1 MTGKPV
7 NNANPSSD
15 AIARYESYLSADPEN
30 TLLWISL
37 GDLHHQAGHL
47 EQAAACYEKGLELDN
62 HNAIARGRLANVM
75 LTQHRFAG
83 AEQAYRQL
91 IEASENPEPALSHN
105 LGLALYY
112 QKRWPE
118 ALEAFQQAKA
128 DGLREPK
135 NLAYIVYCLHHCAQT
150 AEALEAARQWLEA
163 APGANTEG
171 YIAML
176 EMDHGDMQSAYQH
189 ATKVL
194 AQHPANPDA
203 GVVVATWM
211 IEQQQIDRAI
221 DHFKQVVDAEPD
233 NSRGWQGLGLGYL
246 YQQDYAKAI
255 QSLNKAL
262 QLAPGNETTLVILGW
277 AELASKDAVKAEHT
291 FRKALE
297 GDRNFGEAH
306 GGLAAAL
313 VFQNKLEP
321 AREEI
326 KLAMRLDAQGFG
338 AVFANSVLLKLQGKG
353 ELGTKMLAKLF
364 EQAPAPG
371 GKPLIEYIQTF
382 VRQQGPGG
390 PIKPERPR
398 H

>member
-1 MTGKPV
+1 M
-7 NNANPSSD
+7 NNVSHPSG
-15 AIARYESYLSADPEN
+15 AIERYESYLKADPEN

-37 GDLHHQAGHL
+37 GDLQHQAGRL
-47 EQAAACYEKGLELDN
+47 EQAAACYEKCLKLDN
-62 HNAIARGRLANVM
+62 NNAVARGRLANVM
-75 LTQHRFAG
+75 LTQHRFAE

-91 IEASENPEPALSHN
+91 VEASENPEPSLSHN

-112 QKRWPE
+112 QKRWRE
-118 ALEAFQQAKA
+118 ALEAFRQAKA

-194 AQHPANPDA
+194 EQNPANPDA
-203 GVVVATWM
+203 GVVVATRM

-233 NSRGWQGLGLGYL
+233 NPRGWQGLGLGYL

-262 QLAPGNETTLVILGW
+262 QLVPGNETTLVILGW
-277 AELASKDAVKAEHT
+277 AELAGKDAVKAERA

-297 GDRNFGEAH
+297 SDHNFGEAH
-306 GGLAAAL
+306 GGLATAL
-313 VFQNKLEP
+313 VFQNKLDP

-326 KLAMRLDAQGFG
+326 KLAMRLDPQGFG

-353 ELGTKMLAKLF
+353 ELGTRMLAKLF
-364 EQAPAPG
+364 EQTPG
-371 GKPLIEYIQTF
+371 QGSKPLIEYIQTF
-382 VRQQGPGG
+382 VRQQRAKGPV
-390 PIKPERPR
+390 KPERSR
-398 H
+398 SDF